1 MTVHKYVF
9 EGRKGFMVTIY
20 DIAKAAGVGKSTVSN
35 VLSGKGSVSQE
46 TRQRILHYA
55 EEMGYR
61 PNLIAR
67 NLSQHKTFTI
77 ALILPSI
84 TNPFYPETM
93 EAVETIVREHEYQTL
108 FCNTHGDFALGRQQ
122 MERLVSRWVDGYIIM
137 GSSMDI
143 ADVTYY
149 FQQGQP
155 IVLCDWQENESP
167 HGIPQVTVDFFRAG
181 QLAAQHLLDLGHRD
195 LAIIVDEPQQTLRLE
210 GFRSVLAAAGITLEP
225 EKIETGD
232 SSLESGY
239 RAAQKLLA
247 LPVRPTVVFATT
259 DWMALGAIEA
269 ILNEGLH
276 IPQDISV
283 VGLDDI
289 MVSAHLRPPLTTIAV
304 PKAELAKEACEL
316 LLGQIDGQKEGIIS
330 RQVEPYLVLRQSTA
344 APARK

>member
-1 MTVHKYVF
+1 
-9 EGRKGFMVTIY
+9 MVTIY

-35 VLSGKGSVSQE
+35 VLSGKGSASEE
-46 TRQRILHYA
+46 TRQRILQYA
-55 EEMGYR
+55 REMGYR

-67 NLSQHKTFTI
+67 NLSQHKTFTL

-108 FCNTHGDFALGRQQ
+108 FCNTHGDFGLARQQ

-143 ADVTYY
+143 ADITRY
-149 FQQGQP
+149 FQQGLP

-167 HGIPQVTVDFFRAG
+167 LGIPQVTVDFHRAG
-181 QLAAQHLLDLGHRD
+181 QLAAQHLLDLGHRRV
-195 LAIIVDEPQQTLRLE
+195 AIIVDEPQQTLRLE
-210 GFRSVLAAAGITLEP
+210 GFRSVLDAAGIALEQ
-225 EKIETGD
+225 ERIELGD
-232 SSLESGY
+232 STLESGHA
-239 RAAQKLLA
+239 AAQKLLS
-247 LPVRPTVVFATT
+247 LPERPTAIFATT

-283 VGLDDI
+283 IGLDDI
-289 MVSAHLRPPLTTIAV
+289 IVSAHLRPPLTTVAV
-304 PKAELAKEACEL
+304 PKAQLAREACDIL
-316 LLGQIDGQKEGIIS
+316 LSQINGSKEEIAS
-330 RQVEPYLVLRQSTA
+330 RQVEPYLVVRQSTA
-344 APARK
+344 APSSE